1 MKPLFER
8 IHDNAMPYPLASVVG
23 IGADRYLVGEISY
36 VNCGSQPASY
46 ALRGH
51 PGLGTSP
58 STHAWKAHEDLQI
71 LLLPSPATWAMLKD
85 AVSLDEQSR
94 IMTVVPARG

>member
-1 MKPLFER
+1 MKPPSER
-8 IHDNAMPYPLASVVG
+8 LHDDAMPYPLASVVG

-58 STHAWKAHEDLQI
+58 STHAWKAHEDLQ
-71 LLLPSPATWAMLKD
+71 LLLPPSPATWAMLKD
-85 AVSLDEQSR
+85 AVRRDQDSR
-94 IMTVVPARG
+94 IVTVVPARG